1 MSLRELYNS
10 HSTNVLFIAGLLMMP
25 SILFNPSTEIRIFQF
40 LFFTSL
46 VILSGKKINVV
57 MTLIVIIGIIAFNLV
72 LPYGKVLFTIGR
84 FEITEGAL
92 RAGIHRA
99 VTFEALI
106 MLSKASIREDL
117 KLPGAFG
124 ELLGESLRLFSVMT
138 SGKYKVTSIHFFS
151 RLDKM
156 LMELSDR
163 YALPPF
169 VFTRDHTVTAAA
181 YFILANIIL
190 VPWIPFGMLLLLQ

>member
-10 HSTNVLFIAGLLMMP
+10 HSTNVLFAAGLLMMP
-25 SILFNPSTEIRIFQF
+25 SILFNPSTEIRVFQF
-40 LFFTSL
+40 LFFTFL
-46 VILSGKKINVV
+46 VLLSGKKPNALI
-57 MTLIVIIGIIAFNLV
+57 TLAVITGIIAFNLI

-124 ELLGESLRLFSVMT
+124 ELLGESLRLFAVMS
-138 SGKYKVTSIHFFS
+138 SGKYRLTGIHFFS

-156 LMELSDR
+156 LVDLSDR
-163 YALPPF
+163 YTSPPF
-169 VFTRDHTVTAAA
+169 VFNGEKKPEVAA
-181 YFILANIIL
+181 YFVLVNIIL
-190 VPWIPFGMLLLLQ
+190 IPWIPFGMLLLL

>member
-10 HSTNVLFIAGLLMMP
+10 HYTNVLFAAGLLMMP
-25 SILFNPSTEIRIFQF
+25 ALLFNPSTEIRIFQF
-40 LFFTSL
+40 IFFTFL
-46 VILSGKKINVV
+46 VVLSGKKLNVV

-117 KLPGAFG
+117 KLPGFFG
-124 ELLGESLRLFSVMT
+124 ELLGEALRLFSVMT
-138 SGKYKVTSIHFFS
+138 SGKYRVTGIHFFS

-156 LMELSDR
+156 LVELSDR

-169 VFTRDHTVTAAA
+169 VFAHDHTVSAAA
-181 YFILANIIL
+181 YFVLANIVLI
-190 VPWIPFGMLLLLQ
+190 PWIPLGMLLLLS